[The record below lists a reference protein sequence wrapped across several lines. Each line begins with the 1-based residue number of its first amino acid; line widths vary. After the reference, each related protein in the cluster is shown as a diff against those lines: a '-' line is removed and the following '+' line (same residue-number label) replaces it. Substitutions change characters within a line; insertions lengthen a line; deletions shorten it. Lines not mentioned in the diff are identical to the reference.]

1 VSSKCSICGLDPYDY
16 VDIGIGFQAVAV
28 TCCEYGDMLYA
39 QGLPYEHVK
48 EIFIKQ
54 EGYEP
59 PYKENENE

>member
-1 VSSKCSICGLDPYDY
+1 
-16 VDIGIGFQAVAV
+16 
-28 TCCEYGDMLYA
+28 
-39 QGLPYEHVK
+39 LPYEHVK